1 MIQAGIRRSSG
12 VMSDL
17 ARLTKRLASL
27 MSNPPVVLPVTV
39 AGHEILILKI
49 FTCIEYIKKTIIFL
63 YPCPNSVKL
72 LILNPD
78 KHKKF
83 KPLLFQI

>member
-49 FTCIEYIKKTIIFL
+49 FTCIEYIKKQSLSQFCQIT
-63 YPCPNSVKL
+63 
-72 LILNPD
+72 
-78 KHKKF
+78 HF
-83 KPLLFQI
+83 KSR

>member
-1 MIQAGIRRSSG
+1 MIQAGIRHSSG

-49 FTCIEYIKKTIIFL
+49 FTCIEYIKKQSSSF
-63 YPCPNSVKL
+63 
-72 LILNPD
+72 ILVPILSNYS
-78 KHKKF
+78 
-83 KPLLFQI
+83 L